1 MSQWKDICKID
12 DILPETGVCALLGDE
27 QVAIFRPYHSDQV
40 FAISNIDPFF
50 ESSVLSRGLIAEH
63 QGELWVAS
71 PLKKQRFRLSDGL
84 CMEDEQFSVKHDEAA
99 WCSCAVNVLTGG
111 AMPPLFA
118 WSCNDLRYI
127 AGHFLNFLFYF
138 FVFIF

>member
-84 CMEDEQFSVKHDEAA
+84 CMEGRTVFRQTLRSTSERRRGAA
-99 WCSCAVNVLTGG
+99 ARL
-111 AMPPLFA
+111 MF
-118 WSCNDLRYI
+118 
-127 AGHFLNFLFYF
+127 
-138 FVFIF
+138 

>member
-84 CMEDEQFSVKHDEAA
+84 CMEDEQFSVKHYDAR
-99 WCSCAVNVLTGG
+99 VKDGVVQLHG
-111 AMPPLFA
+111 
-118 WSCNDLRYI
+118 
-127 AGHFLNFLFYF
+127 
-138 FVFIF
+138 

>member
-71 PLKKQRFRLSDGL
+71 PLKKQRFRLRRLVHGRRTVFRQALRRASERRRG
-84 CMEDEQFSVKHDEAA
+84 AA
-99 WCSCAVNVLTGG
+99 TRL
-111 AMPPLFA
+111 MF
-118 WSCNDLRYI
+118 
-127 AGHFLNFLFYF
+127 
-138 FVFIF
+138 

>member
-50 ESSVLSRGLIAEH
+50 ESSVLSRGLAVGRQPAEKT
-63 QGELWVAS
+63 AFS
-71 PLKKQRFRLSDGL
+71 LK
-84 CMEDEQFSVKHDEAA
+84 
-99 WCSCAVNVLTGG
+99 
-111 AMPPLFA
+111 
-118 WSCNDLRYI
+118 
-127 AGHFLNFLFYF
+127 
-138 FVFIF
+138 